1 MKLCLFTHADEDF
14 ISIAIIISI
23 LKAYLISVL
32 FGGAGGKA
40 SLEVQRAVLADTCTH
55 SYPTY
60 CMNCFQQLKLLMVMN
75 TCWHCHALDLGL
87 EIWWALMCSALLRS
101 LLECANVC
109 DR

>member
-60 CMNCFQQLKLLMVMN
+60 CMNCFQQLK
-75 TCWHCHALDLGL
+75 
-87 EIWWALMCSALLRS
+87 S
-101 LLECANVC
+101 LITVKIE
-109 DR
+109 